1 LPNEKVSFIWQVSG
15 IFIMSRTK
23 FTTTEKLATILGLAK
38 TNLARAKFLKEYSVS
53 WVAFTSC

>member
-1 LPNEKVSFIWQVSG
+1 
-15 IFIMSRTK
+15 MSRTK